1 MQSVDFSKFTKKKK
15 FCSFCGTYFMLLKT
29 KIKPK
34 EGTNNSSEKIIE
46 SDISADKDR
55 VVGYGS
61 WFLYENSKNNYIETF
76 YSKYILNPQKLSYW
90 FYDLIMLFK

>member
-34 EGTNNSSEKIIE
+34 EGTNNSSEKIIGATNPYPIE
-46 SDISADKDR
+46 EVVVMDK
-55 VVGYGS
+55 
-61 WFLYENSKNNYIETF
+61 
-76 YSKYILNPQKLSYW
+76 
-90 FYDLIMLFK
+90 